1 MNSPPRHQVIVAGGG
16 ISGLVTA
23 WRLNR
28 AGVDVTLLEAQPR
41 VGGCMQSEKRDG
53 FILEKGPFNVLVRD
67 DAFHELLEACGGDVA
82 PVRASDDAGARYV
95 LKGGRLLKVPMGP
108 GALLRTP
115 LLSGRAKLRLLRGMI
130 LSARAKKDEP
140 TIAEAAER
148 RLGVEV
154 ADTFISSIVAGI
166 FGGDSRRLSLKA
178 CFPKAWRFDQHRRSP
193 LAYEIGVLRAKKK
206 QAKQHANRRAH
217 KGLVS
222 FRDGLQSLADWLA
235 DQLGTDL
242 VTSCRAESI
251 TPDADGY
258 TLTCRAAGGP
268 RSFRCRHL
276 VLATPKDVTAG
287 LLRPI
292 EPSVSQTLDEI
303 ESASLVVLN
312 LGYRREHIG
321 HPMSGYGFL
330 VPAGEREMPVM
341 GVLWADSAFP
351 HHGPDARRLIRVF
364 MGGARDG
371 QAAARTDEELL
382 RIASDAVNG
391 LLAIT
396 GEPVL
401 VDICRWPASI
411 PQYHLGHTQRVER
424 VLESIGPRGNLHLV
438 GNYLRGVSINDCVR
452 EGTQMA
458 ENIINR
464 LGDRTKDTSH
474 NEASEEFAAAVREAA
489 RHPDSL
495 PDRLSA

>member
-1 MNSPPRHQVIVAGGG
+1 MNSVPHRQVVVVGGG

-23 WRLNR
+23 WRLKN
-28 AGVDVTLLEAQPR
+28 AGVDVMLLEAQPT

-53 FILEKGPFNVLVRD
+53 FILEKGPFNVLVCD
-67 DAFHELLEACGGDVA
+67 DAFHDLLADCSADVA

-95 LKGGRLLKVPMGP
+95 LKGGRLLKVPMGL

-115 LLSGRAKLRLLRGMI
+115 LLSGRAKIRLLRGMI
-130 LSARAKKDEP
+130 LSARAEKDEP
-140 TIAEAAER
+140 TIAEAAQR
-148 RLGVEV
+148 RLGAEV

-178 CFPKAWRFDQHRRSP
+178 CFPKAWRFDQQRRSP

-206 QAKQHANRRAH
+206 QARERPDRQAH
-217 KGLVS
+217 KGLIS
-222 FRDGLQSLADWLA
+222 FRGGLQSLADWLA
-235 DQLGTDL
+235 DQLGADL
-242 VTSCRAESI
+242 IASCRVESI
-251 TPDADGY
+251 TPVADGY
-258 TLTCRAAGGP
+258 TLTCSGNDRP
-268 RSFRCRHL
+268 RDICCRHL

-287 LLRPI
+287 LLRPM
-292 EPSVSQTLDEI
+292 EPVASQTLDAI

-312 LGYRREHIG
+312 LGYRREDVG

-330 VPAGEREMPVM
+330 VPAGEREVPVM

-351 HHGPDARRLIRVF
+351 HHGPDDRRLIRVF
-364 MGGARDG
+364 MGGARDP
-371 QAAARTDEELL
+371 QAATRTDEELL
-382 RIASDAVNG
+382 GIAAGALNG
-391 LLAIT
+391 LLDIT

-411 PQYHLGHTQRVER
+411 PQYHLGHTQRIER
-424 VLESIGPRGNLHLV
+424 LLEAIRPLGNLHLV

-452 EGTQMA
+452 EGTHMA
-458 ENIINR
+458 EMIISR
-464 LGDRTKDTSH
+464 LGDQTEDTSH
-474 NEASEEFAAAVREAA
+474 NDASEELAATAPEMA
-489 RHPDSL
+489 RHPDPF

>member
-1 MNSPPRHQVIVAGGG
+1 MNSAPHRQVVVVGGG

-23 WRLNR
+23 WRLKH
-28 AGVDVTLLEAQPR
+28 AGVDVMLLEAQPT
-41 VGGCMQSEKRDG
+41 VGGCMQSKHHDG

-67 DAFHELLEACGGDVA
+67 EPFYELLEECSADVA
-82 PVRASDDAGARYV
+82 PVHASDDANARYV

-115 LLSGRAKLRLLRGMI
+115 LLSGRAKIRLLRGMI

-148 RLGVEV
+148 RLGAEV

-166 FGGDSRRLSLKA
+166 FGGDSRKLSLNA
-178 CFPKAWRFDQHRRSP
+178 CFPKAWRFDQQCHSP
-193 LAYEIGVLRAKKK
+193 LAYELGVLRAKKK
-206 QAKQHANRRAH
+206 QAREHPDRQAH
-217 KGLVS
+217 KGLMS
-222 FRDGLQSLADWLA
+222 FRGGLQSLADWLA
-235 DQLGTDL
+235 DQLGPDL
-242 VTSCRAESI
+242 ITSCRVESI
-251 TPDADGY
+251 TPAADGY
-258 TLTCRAAGGP
+258 TLNCIGKDELREV
-268 RSFRCRHL
+268 RCQHL

-287 LLRPI
+287 LLRAM
-292 EPSVSQTLDEI
+292 EPVAAETLDAI

-312 LGYRREHIG
+312 LGYRREDVG

-330 VPAGEREMPVM
+330 VPAGERGMPVM

-351 HHGPDARRLIRVF
+351 HHGPDDRRLIRVF
-364 MGGARDG
+364 MGGARDP

-382 RIASDAVNG
+382 GIAAGAING

-401 VDICRWPASI
+401 IDICRWPASI
-411 PQYHLGHTQRVER
+411 PQYHLGHTQRIER
-424 VLESIGPRGNLHLV
+424 LLEAMRPLGNLHLV

-452 EGTQMA
+452 EGTHMA
-458 ENIINR
+458 KMIINR
-464 LGDRTKDTSH
+464 LGDQTGNTSH
-474 NEASEEFAAAVREAA
+474 VDASEGPAAAAPGAA
-489 RHPDSL
+489 RHSDPL